1 MPLFSE
7 TKAGI
12 LVYRHTQ
19 STPLLTWTIVHNL
32 GSKPLV
38 ELFVYD
44 ANGALQKA
52 WPLGMEHIDNDT
64 VAVTW
69 SQGRTGFA
77 TLATH
82 MLG

>member
-1 MPLFSE
+1 MPLFST

-12 LVYRHTQ
+12 LIHRHVQ
-19 STPLLTWTIVHNL
+19 STPAITWTIVHNL
-32 GSKPLV
+32 GTKPLV

-44 ANGALQKA
+44 GGGNLQKA
-52 WPLGMEHIDNDT
+52 WPLTMEHVDDDT
-64 VAVTW
+64 VTITW

-82 MLG
+82 QLV

>member
-12 LVYRHTQ
+12 LIYRHVQ
-19 STPLLTWTIVHNL
+19 SSPSLTWTIVHNL
-32 GSKPLV
+32 GTKPLV

-44 ANGALQKA
+44 DDGVLQKA
-52 WPLGMEHIDNDT
+52 WPLGMQHDDDDT
-64 VAVTW
+64 VTVTW
-69 SQGRTGFA
+69 SRGRTGYA

-82 MLG
+82 QLV

>member
-1 MPLFSE
+1 MPLFSSS
-7 TKAGI
+7 KAGI

-19 STPLLTWTIVHNL
+19 STPSITWTIVHNL
-32 GSKPLV
+32 GTKPLV

-44 ANGALQKA
+44 SNGDLQKA
-52 WPLGMEHIDNDT
+52 WPLAMEHSDDDT
-64 VAVTW
+64 VVVTW

-82 MLG
+82 QLV